1 MKIQFTTAGFE
12 DLAWWIEN
20 DRKTTVKIMKLIKEA
35 ARDPLV
41 GQGQPERL
49 VGRRA
54 AYSRRISQKDRLVYD
69 VTGDVLSVVSCRFHY
84 DDH

>member
-12 DLAWWIEN
+12 DLTWWIEN
-20 DRKTTVKIMKLIKEA
+20 DRKAAVKIMKLIKEA
-35 ARDPLV
+35 ARDPLT

-49 VGRRA
+49 IGHRDA
-54 AYSRRISQKDRLVYD
+54 CSRRTNQRDRLVYD
-69 VTGDVLSVVSCRFHY
+69 VTGDVLTVLTCRFHY